1 MDLGLRGNVV
11 MVTGGSRGIGRAI
24 AMGYAEEGCRLSL
37 CGRTQATL
45 EEVADVIKP
54 SRVELL
60 TVPADLTDPQ
70 GAERFVQATLDR
82 YGRIDVLV
90 NNVGGS
96 RRGELEALSE
106 QDWRDTYDLN
116 FFSTLR
122 MVRLVVPIMKRQGG
136 GRIINIASIWGRE
149 SGGAMTYNASKA
161 AVISLS
167 KSLARELAPHNILVN
182 SVAPGSTLF
191 PGGSWDRRQRED
203 PVQIAQ
209 FIKDELPLGRF
220 GRPEEVAAVVVFLAS
235 QQASLV
241 TGACVTV
248 DGCQSRSLI

>member
-1 MDLGLRGNVV
+1 
-11 MVTGGSRGIGRAI
+11 MVTGGSRGIGKAI
-24 AMGYAEEGCRLSL
+24 ALDFAEEGCRLSL
-37 CGRTQATL
+37 CGRTQAT
-45 EEVADVIKP
+45 DVVKTAG
-54 SRVELL
+54 VELL
-60 TVPADLTDPQ
+60 TVPADLTDSH

-106 QDWRDTYDLN
+106 QDWRDVYELN

-122 MVRLVVPIMKRQGG
+122 MVRLVVPVMKRQGG

-167 KSLARELAPHNILVN
+167 KSLARELASHNILVN

-191 PGGSWDRRQRED
+191 PGGSWDRRQREN
-203 PVQIAQ
+203 PNQIAQ

-235 QQASLV
+235 QRASLV
-241 TGACVTV
+241 AGACVTA

>member
-1 MDLGLRGNVV
+1 MDLGLRGKVV

-24 AMGYAEEGCRLSL
+24 ALGFAEEECRLSL

-45 EEVADVIKP
+45 EEVAEAITP
-54 SRVELL
+54 SGVELL
-60 TVPADLTDPQ
+60 TISADLTDPQ

-82 YGRIDVLV
+82 YGQIDVLV

-136 GRIINIASIWGRE
+136 GRVLNIASIWGRE

-167 KSLARELAPHNILVN
+167 KSLARELAPHNIMVN

-191 PGGSWDRRQRED
+191 PGGSWDRRQREN
-203 PVQIAQ
+203 PTQIAQ

-235 QQASLV
+235 QQASLM

>member
-1 MDLGLRGNVV
+1 MELGLRGKVV

-24 AMGYAEEGCRLSL
+24 ALGCAEEGCRLSI
-37 CGRTQATL
+37 CGRGLTTL
-45 EEVADVIKP
+45 EEVAETIKTYG
-54 SRVELL
+54 VELL
-60 TVPADLTDPQ
+60 TVSADLTDPH
-70 GAERFVQATLDR
+70 GAEHFVQATLER

-106 QDWRDTYDLN
+106 EDWREVYDLN

-122 MVRLVVPIMKRQGG
+122 MVRLAVPVMKRQGG

-167 KSLARELAPHNILVN
+167 KSLAKELAPHNILVN

-191 PGGSWDRRQRED
+191 PGGSWDKRQREN
-203 PVQIAQ
+203 PSQMAQ
-209 FIKDELPLGRF
+209 FVKDELPLGRF

-235 QQASLV
+235 QKASLV

>member
-1 MDLGLRGNVV
+1 MELGLRGKVT

-24 AMGYAEEGCRLSL
+24 ALGFAEERCHLSI
-37 CGRTQATL
+37 CGRSAAALEQAA
-45 EEVADVIKP
+45 EAMRQHGIEV
-54 SRVELL
+54 L
-60 TVPADLTDPQ
+60 TVPADLTDSGDCQ
-70 GAERFVQATLDR
+70 RFVQATLDR
-82 YGRIDVLV
+82 LGRIDVLV

-96 RRGELEALSE
+96 RRGELEALSD
-106 QDWRDTYDLN
+106 QDWRDVYELN

-122 MVRLVVPIMKRQGG
+122 LVRLVAPVMKRQGG

-167 KSLARELAPHNILVN
+167 KALARELASHRVLVN
-182 SVAPGSTLF
+182 SVAPGSILF
-191 PGGSWDRRQRED
+191 PGGSWDRRQREN
-203 PVQIAQ
+203 PTLIAQ

-235 QQASLV
+235 EPASLM
-241 TGACVTV
+241 TGACVMV

>member
-1 MDLGLRGNVV
+1 MELGLRGKVTV
-11 MVTGGSRGIGRAI
+11 VTGGSRGIGKAI
-24 AMGYAEEGCRLSL
+24 SLGFAEEGCRLSI
-37 CGRTQATL
+37 CGRNATMLEQAA
-45 EEVADVIKP
+45 EGIKRHGVEVI
-54 SRVELL
+54 
-60 TVPADLTDPQ
+60 TVPADLTDPD
-70 GAERFVQATLDR
+70 GSEPFVQATLGR
-82 YGRIDVLV
+82 FGRIDVLV
-90 NNVGGS
+90 NNIGGS
-96 RRGELEALSE
+96 RRGELETLTE
-106 QDWRDTYDLN
+106 QDWREVFELN

-122 MVRLVVPIMKRQGG
+122 MVRLVAPVMKRQRS

-167 KSLARELAPHNILVN
+167 KALARELAPHRVLVN

-191 PGGSWDRRQRED
+191 PGGSWDRRQREN
-203 PVQIAQ
+203 PTQIAQ

-235 QQASLV
+235 ERASLV
-241 TGACVTV
+241 TGACITV

>member
-1 MDLGLRGNVV
+1 MELGLRGKVV

-24 AMGYAEEGCRLSL
+24 ALGCAEEGCRLSI
-37 CGRTQATL
+37 CGRGLITL
-45 EEVADVIKP
+45 EEVAETIKAYG
-54 SRVELL
+54 VELL
-60 TVPADLTDPQ
+60 TVSADLTDPH
-70 GAERFVQATLDR
+70 GAERFVQATLER

-106 QDWRDTYDLN
+106 EDWREVYDLN

-122 MVRLVVPIMKRQGG
+122 MVRLVVPVMKRQGG

-167 KSLARELAPHNILVN
+167 KSLAKELAPHNILVN

-191 PGGSWDRRQRED
+191 PGGSWDKRQREN
-203 PVQIAQ
+203 PSQMAQ

-235 QQASLV
+235 QKASLV

>member
-1 MDLGLRGNVV
+1 MELGLRGKVV

-24 AMGYAEEGCRLSL
+24 ALGCAEEGCRLSI
-37 CGRTQATL
+37 CGRGLTTL
-45 EEVADVIKP
+45 EEVAETIKTYG
-54 SRVELL
+54 VELL
-60 TVPADLTDPQ
+60 TVSADLTDPH
-70 GAERFVQATLDR
+70 GAERFVQATLER
-82 YGRIDVLV
+82 YGRIDALV

-106 QDWRDTYDLN
+106 EDWREVYDLN

-122 MVRLVVPIMKRQGG
+122 MVRLVVPVMKRQGG

-167 KSLARELAPHNILVN
+167 KSLAKELAPHNILVN

-191 PGGSWDRRQRED
+191 PGGSWDKRQREN
-203 PVQIAQ
+203 PSQMAQ
-209 FIKDELPLGRF
+209 FVKDELPLGRF

-235 QQASLV
+235 QKASLV

>member
-1 MDLGLRGNVV
+1 MELGLRGKVV
-11 MVTGGSRGIGRAI
+11 MVTGGSRGIGKAI
-24 AMGYAEEGCRLSL
+24 ALGCAEEGCRLSI
-37 CGRTQATL
+37 CGRGLTAL
-45 EEVADVIKP
+45 EEVAKEIKTYG
-54 SRVELL
+54 VELL
-60 TVPADLTDPQ
+60 TVSADLTDPH

-90 NNVGGS
+90 NNIGGS

-191 PGGSWDRRQRED
+191 PGGSWDRRQCEN

-235 QQASLV
+235 QRASLV

>member
-1 MDLGLRGNVV
+1 MELGLRGKVAV
-11 MVTGGSRGIGRAI
+11 VTGGSRGIGKAI
-24 AMGYAEEGCRLSL
+24 SLGFAGEGCRLSV
-37 CGRTQATL
+37 CGRTAATMEQAAG
-45 EEVADVIKP
+45 EVKKLG
-54 SRVELL
+54 VEVL
-60 TVPADLTDPQ
+60 TVAADLTDPTEC
-70 GAERFVQATLDR
+70 ERFVRATLDR
-82 YGRIDVLV
+82 FGRIDVLV

-106 QDWRDTYDLN
+106 QDWREVYELN

-122 MVRLVVPIMKRQGG
+122 MARLVVPLMKRQGG

-167 KSLARELAPHNILVN
+167 KALARELASHGILVN

-191 PGGSWDRRQRED
+191 PGGSWDRRQREN
-203 PVQIAQ
+203 PAQIAQ
-209 FIKDELPLGRF
+209 FVKDELPLGRF

-235 QQASLV
+235 EQASLV
-241 TGACVTV
+241 TGACITV

>member
-1 MDLGLRGNVV
+1 MKLKDKVV
-11 MVTGGSRGIGRAI
+11 IVTGGGQGIGKEYALGFAREGAKVVIAEINLANAEQVAKEIESQGGKAI
-24 AMGYAEEGCRLSL
+24 AVKTDVTSEADA
-37 CGRTQATL
+37 QA
-45 EEVADVIKP
+45 VAAKTI
-54 SRVELL
+54 
-60 TVPADLTDPQ
+60 A
-70 GAERFVQATLDR
+70 AF
-82 YGRIDVLV
+82 GRIDVLV
-90 NNVGGS
+90 NNIGGS
-96 RRGELEALSE
+96 RRGELETLTE
-106 QDWRDTYDLN
+106 QDWREVFELN

-122 MVRLVVPIMKRQGG
+122 TVRLVAPVMKRQRS

-167 KSLARELAPHNILVN
+167 KALARELAPHRVLVN

-191 PGGSWDRRQRED
+191 PGGSWDRRQREN
-203 PVQIAQ
+203 PTQIAQ

-235 QQASLV
+235 ERASLV
-241 TGACVTV
+241 TGACIAV

>member
-1 MDLGLRGNVV
+1 MELGLRGKVV

-24 AMGYAEEGCRLSL
+24 ALGFAGEGCRLSL

-45 EEVADVIKP
+45 EEVAEAITP
-54 SRVELL
+54 SGVELL
-60 TVPADLTDPQ
+60 TISADLTDPL
-70 GAERFVQATLDR
+70 GAERFVQATLDQ
-82 YGRIDVLV
+82 YGQIDVLV

-122 MVRLVVPIMKRQGG
+122 MVRLAVPVMKRQGG
-136 GRIINIASIWGRE
+136 GRILNIASIWGRE
-149 SGGAMTYNASKA
+149 AGGAMTYNASKA

-191 PGGSWDRRQRED
+191 PGGSWDRRQREN
-203 PVQIAQ
+203 PAQIAQ

-235 QQASLV
+235 KKASLM

>member
-1 MDLGLRGNVV
+1 M
-11 MVTGGSRGIGRAI
+11 
-24 AMGYAEEGCRLSL
+24 
-37 CGRTQATL
+37 
-45 EEVADVIKP
+45 IKVHG
-54 SRVELL
+54 VELL
-60 TVPADLTDPQ
+60 TVSTDLTDPH
-70 GAERFVQATLDR
+70 GAARFVQATLDR
-82 YGRIDVLV
+82 YGQIDVLV

-96 RRGELEALSE
+96 RRGELEVLSE
-106 QDWRDTYDLN
+106 QDWREAYELN

-122 MVRLVVPIMKRQGG
+122 MAKLVVPVMKRQGG

-167 KSLARELAPHNILVN
+167 KSLAKELAPHNILVN

-191 PGGSWDRRQRED
+191 PGGSWDRRQREN
-203 PVQIAQ
+203 PAQIAQ

-235 QQASLV
+235 QKASLV

>member
-1 MDLGLRGNVV
+1 MDLGLRGKVV
-11 MVTGGSRGIGRAI
+11 MVTGGSRGIGKAI

-37 CGRTQATL
+37 CGRTQTTL
-45 EEVADVIKP
+45 EEVADAIKP
-54 SRVELL
+54 SGVELL
-60 TVPADLTDPQ
+60 TISADLTDPQ

-106 QDWRDTYDLN
+106 QDWREVYELN

-122 MVRLVVPIMKRQGG
+122 MVRLAVPVMKRQGG

-191 PGGSWDRRQRED
+191 PGGSWDRRQREN
-203 PVQIAQ
+203 PGQIAQ

>member
-1 MDLGLRGNVV
+1 MELGLREKVV

-24 AMGYAEEGCRLSL
+24 ALGYAEEACRLSL

-45 EEVADVIKP
+45 DDIAVVIKAFG
-54 SRVELL
+54 VELL
-60 TVPADLTDPQ
+60 TVSADLTDPH

-82 YGRIDVLV
+82 YGQIDVLV

-106 QDWRDTYDLN
+106 QDWREVYDLN

-122 MVRLVVPIMKRQGG
+122 MVRLVVPVMKRQGG
-136 GRIINIASIWGRE
+136 GRILNIASIWGRE

-191 PGGSWDRRQRED
+191 PGGSWDRRQREN
-203 PVQIAQ
+203 PGQIAQ

-235 QQASLV
+235 QRASLV

>member
-1 MDLGLRGNVV
+1 MELGLRGKVV

-24 AMGYAEEGCRLSL
+24 AMGCAAEGCRLSL

-191 PGGSWDRRQRED
+191 PGGSWDRRQREN
-203 PVQIAQ
+203 PSQIAQ

>member
-1 MDLGLRGNVV
+1 MELGLRGKVV

-24 AMGYAEEGCRLSL
+24 ALGCAEEGCRLSL
-37 CGRTQATL
+37 CGRSQATL
-45 EEVADVIKP
+45 DDAANVIKAYE
-54 SRVELL
+54 VELL
-60 TVPADLTDPQ
+60 TVSADLTDPQ

-96 RRGELEALSE
+96 RRGELEVLSE
-106 QDWRDTYDLN
+106 QDWREVYDLN

-122 MVRLVVPIMKRQGG
+122 MVRLVVPVMKRQGS
-136 GRIINIASIWGRE
+136 GRILNIASIWGRE
-149 SGGAMTYNASKA
+149 AGGAMTYNASKA

-182 SVAPGSTLF
+182 SIAPGSTLF
-191 PGGSWDRRQRED
+191 PGGSWDRRQREN
-203 PVQIAQ
+203 PGQIAQ

-235 QQASLV
+235 QKASLM

>member
-1 MDLGLRGNVV
+1 MELGLRGKVV
-11 MVTGGSRGIGRAI
+11 MVTGGSRGIGKAI
-24 AMGYAEEGCRLSL
+24 ALGCAEEGCRLSI
-37 CGRTQATL
+37 CGRGLPAL
-45 EEVADVIKP
+45 EEVAETIKAYG
-54 SRVELL
+54 VELL
-60 TVPADLTDPQ
+60 TVSADLTDPH

-82 YGRIDVLV
+82 YGQIDVLV
-90 NNVGGS
+90 NNIGGS

-106 QDWRDTYDLN
+106 QDWREVYDLN

-122 MVRLVVPIMKRQGG
+122 MVRLVVPVMKRQGA

-191 PGGSWDRRQRED
+191 PGGSWDKRQREN
-203 PVQIAQ
+203 PSYIAQ

-235 QQASLV
+235 QKASLV

>member
-1 MDLGLRGNVV
+1 MELGLRGKVA
-11 MVTGGSRGIGRAI
+11 MVTGGSRGIGKAI
-24 AMGYAEEGCRLSL
+24 ALGYAEEGCHLSICARSAAAL
-37 CGRTQATL
+37 EQAAEAL
-45 EEVADVIKP
+45 KMHGVEV
-54 SRVELL
+54 L
-60 TVPADLTDPQ
+60 TVPADLTESDASQ
-70 GAERFVQATLDR
+70 RFVRATLDR
-82 YGRIDVLV
+82 FGRIDVLV

-96 RRGELEALSE
+96 RRGDLEALSE
-106 QDWRDTYDLN
+106 QDWRDVYELN

-122 MVRLVVPIMKRQGG
+122 MVRLVGPVMKRQGG

-167 KSLARELAPHNILVN
+167 KALARELAPDGVLVN
-182 SVAPGSTLF
+182 SVAPGSILF
-191 PGGSWDRRQRED
+191 PGGSWDRRQREN
-203 PVQIAQ
+203 PTQIAQ

-235 QQASLV
+235 ERASLMS
-241 TGACVTV
+241 GACIAV

>member
-1 MDLGLRGNVV
+1 MELGLRGKVV

-24 AMGYAEEGCRLSL
+24 ALGCAEEGCRLSI
-37 CGRTQATL
+37 CGRGLITL
-45 EEVADVIKP
+45 EEVAETIKAYG
-54 SRVELL
+54 VELL
-60 TVPADLTDPQ
+60 TVSADLTDPH
-70 GAERFVQATLDR
+70 GAERFVQATLER

-106 QDWRDTYDLN
+106 EDWREVYDLN

-122 MVRLVVPIMKRQGG
+122 MVRLVVPVMKRQGG

-191 PGGSWDRRQRED
+191 PGGSWDKRQREN
-203 PVQIAQ
+203 PSQMAQ

-235 QQASLV
+235 QKASLV

>member
-1 MDLGLRGNVV
+1 MK
-11 MVTGGSRGIGRAI
+11 A
-24 AMGYAEEGCRLSL
+24 
-37 CGRTQATL
+37 CGVEFLTTAT
-45 EEVADVIKP
+45 
-54 SRVELL
+54 
-60 TVPADLTDPQ
+60 DLTNPH

-82 YGRIDVLV
+82 YGQIDVLV

-96 RRGELEALSE
+96 RRGELEVLSE
-106 QDWRDTYDLN
+106 QDWREVYELN

-122 MVRLVVPIMKRQGG
+122 MARLVVPVMKRQGG

-191 PGGSWDRRQRED
+191 PGGSWDRRQREN
-203 PVQIAQ
+203 PSQIAQ

-235 QQASLV
+235 QKASLV

>member
-1 MDLGLRGNVV
+1 

-24 AMGYAEEGCRLSL
+24 ALGCAEEGCRLSI
-37 CGRTQATL
+37 CGRGLTTL
-45 EEVADVIKP
+45 EEVAETIKTYG
-54 SRVELL
+54 VELL
-60 TVPADLTDPQ
+60 TVSADLTDPH
-70 GAERFVQATLDR
+70 GAERFVQATLER

-106 QDWRDTYDLN
+106 EDWREVYDLN

-122 MVRLVVPIMKRQGG
+122 MVRLAVPVMKRQGG

-167 KSLARELAPHNILVN
+167 KSLAKELAPHNILVN

-191 PGGSWDRRQRED
+191 PGGSWDKRQREN
-203 PVQIAQ
+203 PSQMAQ
-209 FIKDELPLGRF
+209 FVKDELPLGRF

-235 QQASLV
+235 QKASLV

>member
-1 MDLGLRGNVV
+1 MELGLRGKVV

-24 AMGYAEEGCRLSL
+24 ALGCAEEGCRLSI
-37 CGRTQATL
+37 CGRGLITL
-45 EEVADVIKP
+45 EEVAETIKAYG
-54 SRVELL
+54 VELL
-60 TVPADLTDPQ
+60 TVSADLTDPH
-70 GAERFVQATLDR
+70 GAERFVQATLER
-82 YGRIDVLV
+82 YGQIDVLV

-106 QDWRDTYDLN
+106 EDWREVYDLN

-122 MVRLVVPIMKRQGG
+122 MVRLVVPVMKRQGG

-191 PGGSWDRRQRED
+191 PGGSWDKRQREN
-203 PVQIAQ
+203 PSQMAQ

-235 QQASLV
+235 QKASLV